1 MRKKLT
7 AATASLF
14 LLFPTLTVHG
24 QAIGEEHFP
33 KPIDEPSWILPKDM
47 TWDHYKPIPGI
58 DWHVDEFEPE
68 MKMKGALILVDF
80 PDQEFIITQEEGS
93 EIVGNPVGTGNI
105 PRDEV
110 PKYYEEFL
118 NKPSAENNYKTID
131 GYWKENSYG
140 KWGVEIDSFGPY
152 QVDANEFQYGLNEF
166 GQQGDMP
173 EGYEGRDLFKDAVE
187 LAKKDIEASGID
199 YDFQFILH
207 AGYDESGVWQELGEM
222 MFDGPEQVT
231 DPFGPQIEGLS
242 NSAVTR
248 YVPWTSYYAAKSI
261 WSKASPST
269 GVSIQGEN
277 DGMGVFAH
285 EFGHI
290 KFLGDNYNNP
300 YGTPVS
306 RSYSG
311 PWELMSRGAFGGPEG
326 PHTRWKIPSVA
337 GSSMPSHHMLRNK
350 IKQGLLTDDDYLQ
363 LDRDEL
369 AKTGPVF
376 ADIIAREVPTGEQ
389 FNRTG
394 LYGMNIA
401 MEDLTPKNSLQD
413 DWRADMQRGEKWYD
427 NYTIEVVDRI
437 GADSFQSD
445 AGVLIAKTKDAE
457 TAPNIWVVD
466 AHPEDINEV
475 DFMRPDG
482 TPAMLSKGDY
492 QQLSDALFHAGTD
505 PGVESEYIDE
515 HNRLHFYIL
524 DKKYDDEGVLSY
536 RTAVRHLDGAG
547 DAARGVEIAVDEIL
561 PATPNRIATYQYAVT
576 NRGEERDLIR
586 ISAGLDEDWEV
597 YTEQDVIEV
606 EAGETVHVPVYVKIP
621 EKEQTVANLTVEAT
635 SETDPQQTAGQTD
648 LVLHELTVENLLSL
662 VEGLATTDDIESKA
676 ARAFTTHLTSIAHYE
691 KQQNE
696 EKALKHLKNFQV
708 ILDRHQDELSEKAQK
723 VLAAQFEA
731 LLQLK
736 NTK

>member
-1 MRKKLT
+1 MKKKLT

-14 LLFPTLTVHG
+14 LLFPTVAVHG
-24 QAIGEEHFP
+24 QAIGEEQFP
-33 KPIDEPSWILPKDM
+33 KPIDEQSWVLPKDM
-47 TWDHYKPIPGI
+47 TWDDYNPIPGI
-58 DWHVDEFEPE
+58 DWHLDDFEPE
-68 MKMKGALILVDF
+68 MKMRGALILVDF

-93 EIVGNPVGTGNI
+93 ELAGNPVGTGSI
-105 PRDEV
+105 PREDV

-118 NKPSAENNYKTID
+118 NKPSADNNYKTID

-166 GQQGDMP
+166 GQQVDMP

-222 MFDGPEQVT
+222 MFNDRDQVT
-231 DPFGPQIEGLS
+231 DEFGPNIDGVP
-242 NSAVTR
+242 NWAVTR

-326 PHTRWKIPSVA
+326 PHTRWMIPSIA

-350 IKQGLLTDDDYLQ
+350 IKQGLLTEEDYVQ
-363 LDRDEL
+363 IDRDEL
-369 AKTGPVF
+369 INTGPVF
-376 ADIIAREVPTGEQ
+376 TDIIAREVPTGEQ
-389 FNRTG
+389 FNRSG
-394 LYGMNIA
+394 LYGINIA
-401 MEDLTPKNSLQD
+401 MEDLTPKNSLED

-445 AGVLIAKTKDAE
+445 AGVLIAKTKDEEA
-457 TAPNIWVVD
+457 APNIWVVD

-475 DFMRPDG
+475 DFVKPDG
-482 TPAMLSKGDY
+482 TEAMLSKGDY

-505 PGVESEYIDE
+505 PGIESEYIDE

-524 DKKYDDEGVLSY
+524 DKQYDKHGVLSY
-536 RTAVRHLDGAG
+536 RVAVRHLDSDGNGAHS
-547 DAARGVEIAVDEIL
+547 VELAMDEVV

-576 NRGEERDLIR
+576 NSGEETDLIR
-586 ISAGLDEDWEV
+586 ISASSDKDWETYV
-597 YTEQDVIEV
+597 EQEVIEV
-606 EAGETVHVPVYVKIP
+606 PAGETVQVPVYVKIP
-621 EKEQTVANLTVEAT
+621 ENGKSAT
-635 SETDPQQTAGQTD
+635 SLTFEAKSEIDPQQSVVQMNT
-648 LVLHELTVENLLSL
+648 VLHELTAASLLSL
-662 VEGLATTDDIESKA
+662 TEGLASSDDIEPKA
-676 ARAFTTHLTSIAHYE
+676 ARAFTTHLASVAHYE
-691 KQQNE
+691 KQQND
-696 EKALKHLKNFQV
+696 EKALKHLNNFQQ
-708 ILDRHQDELSEKAQK
+708 LLERHQEALSEKAQK
-723 VLAAQFEA
+723 ELQSHFE
-731 LLQLK
+731 LVLQLK
-736 NTK
+736 K